1 MAYTIHHKV
10 LTSNSKNSNFIDQFT
25 DLLTEE
31 LPKHQDLIIMGDIN
45 IHMNDKEDHDAQ
57 TLLNTL
63 EAFNLKQHVNI
74 PTHNQGHT
82 LDLIITPA
90 TYQGSLV
97 VGPYISDHRFIT
109 LETLHIKP
117 KPKLEK
123 RTLQKF
129 TNDTALQF
137 INEFNNTP
145 ILESTTLD
153 MATEQLNNEMLKTIE
168 KTALASTKTI
178 TSRHKKP
185 WYDEGLK
192 NQRRIMKNRE
202 RKWIR
207 FKEEQHW
214 KAFKRE

>member
-1 MAYTIHHKV
+1 MQTYPSIEHNIWDAQLGPKVYTIISIYHPPQSIDQQFK
-10 LTSNSKNSNFIDQFT
+10 NSKVIDQFT

-31 LPKHQDLIIMGDIN
+31 LPKHQDLIIMGDIS
-45 IHMNDKEDHDAQ
+45 IHINNNEDQDAQ

-74 PTHNQGHT
+74 PTHNLGHT

-90 TYQGSLV
+90 TYQGSLI

-123 RTLQKF
+123 RTLRKF

-137 INEFNNTP
+137 INEFNNIP

-153 MATEQLNNEMLKTIE
+153 MATKQPNNEMLKTI
-168 KTALASTKTI
+168 KKIALATTQTI
-178 TSRHKKP
+178 TSRHKNH
-185 WYDEGLK
+185 GM
-192 NQRRIMKNRE
+192 MKT
-202 RKWIR
+202 
-207 FKEEQHW
+207 
-214 KAFKRE
+214 